1 MVFVLPYVLNI
12 QESDAVGRTV
22 GDPNVCHELEGAAA
36 KISRLWANLRKL
48 NADLNACQSDLQTAE
63 QANDQVIVGDY
74 DTAHCGL
81 NAQRTGL
88 LDKHPIHRFRIIA
101 LSRICLE

>member
-36 KISRLWANLRKL
+36 KISRLWAN
-48 NADLNACQSDLQTAE
+48 
-63 QANDQVIVGDY
+63 
-74 DTAHCGL
+74 
-81 NAQRTGL
+81 
-88 LDKHPIHRFRIIA
+88 
-101 LSRICLE
+101 